1 VVEAA
6 VNSRITLLLVIL
18 LAALGGYI
26 YLFEMQSDED
36 ESSRPDEL
44 LYDRAYGE
52 YDIVELEILG
62 PQGKAHFVRTDQ
74 TQTRDWEMLQPDS
87 LPPDRVDQVRVNGA
101 ATSLSHLTS
110 SQVITGVA
118 DLAQY
123 GLDPPD
129 LTVTFTISDGQ
140 KITLLTGAET
150 PVNDSRYL
158 RIVDGDQSVYLV
170 LGFAVDNVHRLLDEP
185 PLKPTLSPTV
195 TSP

>member
-6 VNSRITLLLVIL
+6 VNSRITLILVIL

-62 PQGKAHFVRTDQ
+62 PQGKAHFARTDQ
-74 TQTRDWEMLQPDS
+74 TLTQDWEMLQPNS

-101 ATSLSHLTS
+101 ATSLGHLTS

-129 LTVTFTISDGQ
+129 LTVTLTISDGQ